1 MVKSKKTIPFE
12 ESFQRLEEI
21 VEELEK
27 GGDNLETSLELFEE
41 GVKLTEICRKKLE
54 EADQKIKKLVKQT
67 DGKLT
72 TEDLA

>member
-67 DGKLT
+67 DGNLT
-72 TEDLA
+72 IEELV

>member
-1 MVKSKKTIPFE
+1 MVKNKKTIPFE
-12 ESFQRLEEI
+12 ESFQHLEEI

-67 DGKLT
+67 DGNLT

>member
-41 GVKLTEICRKKLE
+41 GVKLTEICRNKLE
-54 EADQKIKKLVKQT
+54 EADQKIKKLVKQA
-67 DGKLT
+67 DGNVT

>member
-67 DGKLT
+67 DGNLT